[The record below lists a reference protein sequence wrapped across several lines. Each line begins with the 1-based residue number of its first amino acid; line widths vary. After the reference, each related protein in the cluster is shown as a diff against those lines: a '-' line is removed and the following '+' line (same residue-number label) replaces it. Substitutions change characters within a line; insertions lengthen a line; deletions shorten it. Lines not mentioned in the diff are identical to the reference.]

1 MIIGTIE
8 LDPEDPS
15 KQIKITDDIGFNPSR
30 RNIIRNQNFNMNLMT
45 EKNTK
50 EDIDRLTYQ
59 YFDLSDNKN
68 EEIKNKFSEENL
80 NNTKSSK
87 ITNNFTG
94 FLYPEIKNEDKNN
107 NIAFDG
113 GTFITDKISFSPK
126 NEKGELK
133 INVNNIKNLNDDI
146 NKNDINKNDNSNI
159 NNINNPKNAKN
170 RGEIYSTGFESI
182 EELNHSIPIS
192 FDKLIVNLSDKS
204 NNPKPINP
212 LFFIINGE
220 KPKNKTKVINFRT
233 NPSLYTTFMNKRRNH
248 TNDNINKKST
258 NLSKNKKNQK
268 ELEDLNKLKNKI
280 INKSL
285 NLSNKSKFITSFNKV
300 AEDKPKLNYDVK
312 KTIFNN
318 PFTHME
324 DKYKILKDLQRNEL
338 MNRALGRGIFSC
350 NKYFDDEKKALSI
363 QRRKE
368 FETFFEDSKEK
379 LVINLRT
386 KYDFFDRKKSLPD
399 SQNIIT
405 QDYLK
410 FAKEDYKQT
419 QIYKHLDT
427 FMGEESQKKFDN
439 LYKPQPRKKKDKEI
453 FNDIKIDKLLKEA
466 KFDYSKPYDYLASNL
481 FNGNNNKLD
490 SSEKNKK

>member
-50 EDIDRLTYQ
+50 EDIERLTYQ

-68 EEIKNKFSEENL
+68 GEIKSSEANM
-80 NNTKSSK
+80 NNTKSSN
-87 ITNNFTG
+87 NNFYTG
-94 FLYPEIKNEDKNN
+94 FLYPEIPNEDNKNN

-113 GTFITDKISFSPK
+113 GTFITDKINISTK
-126 NEKGELK
+126 NKKSEQIKA
-133 INVNNIKNLNDDI
+133 NNNINLNDDI
-146 NKNDINKNDNSNI
+146 NDNNI
-159 NNINNPKNAKN
+159 NNINSPKNEKVK
-170 RGEIYSTGFESI
+170 GIYSIGFESI
-182 EELNHSIPIS
+182 EELNHSIPIN
-192 FDKLIVNLSDKS
+192 FDKLIVNLSDKE

-220 KPKNKTKVINFRT
+220 KPINKTNIINYRT
-233 NPSLYTTFMNKRRNH
+233 NPSLYTTFMNKRRNN
-248 TNDNINKKST
+248 TSENINKKSS
-258 NLSKNKKNQK
+258 NLSKCKRIQM
-268 ELEDLNKLKNKI
+268 EDLNKLKNRK

-300 AEDKPKLNYDVK
+300 GEDKPKLNYDVK
-312 KTIFNN
+312 KSIFNN

-363 QRRKE
+363 QKRKE
-368 FETFFEDSKEK
+368 FEEFFEDSKEK

-386 KYDFFDRKKSLPD
+386 KYDFFERKKSFPD
-399 SQNIIT
+399 SQNVIT
-405 QDYLK
+405 QDYLT
-410 FAKEDYKQT
+410 FVKEDYKKT
-419 QIYKHLDT
+419 QIYKDFTT
-427 FMGEESQKKFDN
+427 FMGKESKKRVEN
-439 LYKPQPRKKKDKEI
+439 LYKPKTIKKKDKESLS
-453 FNDIKIDKLLKEA
+453 DIKIDKILKEA
-466 KFDYSKPYDYLASNL
+466 KFEYSKPYDYLQSSL
-481 FNGNNNKLD
+481 FNGNKNISENNNK
-490 SSEKNKK
+490 K

>member
-30 RNIIRNQNFNMNLMT
+30 RNIIRNQNLNMNLMT

-68 EEIKNKFSEENL
+68 GEIKNKFSEENL

-87 ITNNFTG
+87 ITNNFYTG
-94 FLYPEIKNEDKNN
+94 FLYPDIQNEDNKNN

-113 GTFITDKISFSPK
+113 GTFITDKINLSSK
-126 NEKGELK
+126 NKKSELK
-133 INVNNIKNLNDDI
+133 INVNNIINLNDDL
-146 NKNDINKNDNSNI
+146 NKNDNNNI
-159 NNINNPKNAKN
+159 NNINSPHNEKIK
-170 RGEIYSTGFESI
+170 GEIYSTGFESI

-212 LFFIINGE
+212 LFFIINEE
-220 KPKNKTKVINFRT
+220 KPKNKTKMINFRT
-233 NPSLYTTFMNKRRNH
+233 NPSLYTTFMNRRNH
-248 TNDNINKKST
+248 TIDKKST
-258 NLSKNKKNQK
+258 NLSKNKKIQK
-268 ELEDLNKLKNKI
+268 EFEYLNKSKI
-280 INKSL
+280 KVINKSL

-318 PFTHME
+318 PFTNIE

-379 LVINLRT
+379 LMINLRT
-386 KYDFFDRKKSLPD
+386 KYDFFDRKKSFPD

-410 FAKEDYKQT
+410 FAKENYKQT

-427 FMGEESQKKFDN
+427 FMGEEAEKKFDN

-453 FNDIKIDKLLKEA
+453 LNDIKIDKLLKEA
-466 KFDYSKPYDYLASNL
+466 KFEYSKPYDYLSSNL
-481 FNGNNNKLD
+481 FNRNNNKVD

>member
-50 EDIDRLTYQ
+50 EDIERLTYQ

-68 EEIKNKFSEENL
+68 GEIKSLEENM

-87 ITNNFTG
+87 ITNNNNFYTG
-94 FLYPEIKNEDKNN
+94 FLYPEIKNEDNKNN
-107 NIAFDG
+107 NNAFDG
-113 GTFITDKISFSPK
+113 GTFITDKISISPK
-126 NEKGELK
+126 NKKSEQIK
-133 INVNNIKNLNDDI
+133 VNNNINLN
-146 NKNDINKNDNSNI
+146 NDINKNDNNI
-159 NNINNPKNAKN
+159 NNMNSPKNEKVK
-170 RGEIYSTGFESI
+170 GGIYFTGFESI
-182 EELNHSIPIS
+182 EELNHSIPIN
-192 FDKLIVNLSDKS
+192 FDKLIVNISDKT

-212 LFFIINGE
+212 LFFVINGE
-220 KPKNKTKVINFRT
+220 KPINKTNIINYRT
-233 NPSLYTTFMNKRRNH
+233 NPSLYTTFMDKRRNN
-248 TNDNINKKST
+248 TCENINKKSS
-258 NLSKNKKNQK
+258 NLSKNKRIQK
-268 ELEDLNKLKNKI
+268 ELEDLNKLKNKK

-300 AEDKPKLNYDVK
+300 GEDKPKLNYDIK
-312 KTIFNN
+312 KSIFNN

-324 DKYKILKDLQRNEL
+324 EKYKILKDLQRNEL

-368 FETFFEDSKEK
+368 FEEFFEDSKEK

-386 KYDFFDRKKSLPD
+386 KYDFFDRKKSFPD

-410 FAKEDYKQT
+410 FAKEEYKNT
-419 QIYKHLDT
+419 QIYKHFNT
-427 FMGEESQKKFDN
+427 FMGEEAQKRVEN
-439 LYKPQPRKKKDKEI
+439 LYKPKTIKKKDKEI
-453 FNDIKIDKLLKEA
+453 LSDIKIDKLLKEA
-466 KFDYSKPYDYLASNL
+466 KFEYSKPYDYLTSGL
-481 FNGNNNKLD
+481 FNGNNNI
-490 SSEKNKK
+490 SENKKNK